1 MPLMSNLG
9 TILCFEDFFFFFS
22 SRRRHT
28 RCSRDWSSDVCS
40 SDLAR
45 PETDSNL
52 RHDGGSPQHFS
63 RHGSELAGLT
73 AERIAKTAT
82 RKLSRQHR
90 ASGGLSRSEE
100 RRGGEEC
107 RSRGA
112 PCSLKKKRQEASE
125 D

>member
-1 MPLMSNLG
+1 RHDDLPIYLLRIHSNRSTVG
-9 TILCFEDFFFFFS
+9 NWQEE
-22 SRRRHT
+22 
-28 RCSRDWSSDVCS
+28 
-40 SDLAR
+40 AR

-90 ASGGLSRSEE
+90 ASGGLSLERRRSGTSRGY
-100 RRGGEEC
+100 RRGGAATGL
-107 RSRGA
+107 RGG
-112 PCSLKKKRQEASE
+112 R
-125 D
+125 